1 MVKVYDCFLFNNEL
15 NMLNLRLHELD
26 NVVDFFVLVE
36 ATTVVF
42 GVEEKTRVHFRWMKN

>member
-36 ATTVVF
+36 ATTVQSLALRKRH
-42 GVEEKTRVHFRWMKN
+42 G